1 MRLGSAISPSK
12 KAEPSLKKLR
22 EVRTGFKI
30 KNSFCSEF
38 PHKFVER
45 LSETVTVTEDG
56 KVELE
61 VTVEDESA
69 EVGWFHEDTEIK
81 TEKSRSG
88 LNADGKE
95 GLIVLTFR
103 LLILY

>member
-1 MRLGSAISPSK
+1 MSAPRICKHILGVLALS
-12 KAEPSLKKLR
+12 EP
-22 EVRTGFKI
+22 FKI
-30 KNSFCSEF
+30 RNSFCSEF

-45 LSETVTVTEDG
+45 LSETVIVTEDG

-103 LLILY
+103 LLFLY

>member
-1 MRLGSAISPSK
+1 MLALS
-12 KAEPSLKKLR
+12 EP
-22 EVRTGFKI
+22 FKI
-30 KNSFCSEF
+30 RNSFCSEF

-88 LNADGKE
+88 LNADGKDAFTIKSPTSPHSSKIMNHE
-95 GLIVLTFR
+95 MKS
-103 LLILY
+103 LLGII